1 MRHGG
6 GIVAVYNEPLVIKSL
21 TDFGYSLDEARRF
34 ANDGC
39 WEVQVPG
46 KTYFK
51 YVPFDSLQ
59 ILLEDTLHLSSGP
72 VHFDS
77 FDELYAAFKLNL
89 KKKIEQIYSKVVKR
103 VEEKTGLLAGI

>member
-59 ILLEDTLHLSSGP
+59 ILLKTPCTSHPGLYILTVLMSYMLHS
-72 VHFDS
+72 
-77 FDELYAAFKLNL
+77 N
-89 KKKIEQIYSKVVKR
+89 Q
-103 VEEKTGLLAGI
+103 T